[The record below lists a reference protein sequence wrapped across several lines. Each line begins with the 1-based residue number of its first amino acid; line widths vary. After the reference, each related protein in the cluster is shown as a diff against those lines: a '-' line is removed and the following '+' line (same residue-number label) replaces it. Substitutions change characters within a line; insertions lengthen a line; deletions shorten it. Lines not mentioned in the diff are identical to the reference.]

1 MLTVEIDKVCYIVS
15 LARQFDADMPED
27 DEDPGSDLGGDE
39 FDEIDEDS
47 EIHEESLLEDEIH
60 EFVNRLN
67 EDEAAEIVALA
78 WVGRGSYGRDE
89 WEQAMEEARRN
100 ANERTAEYLM
110 GMPLL
115 ADYLEEGLAAF
126 DLSCGG

>member
-27 DEDPGSDLGGDE
+27 DEDPGSDLGGEE

-47 EIHEESLLEDEIH
+47 EIHEESLVEDEIH

-126 DLSCGG
+126 DMSCGG

>member
-27 DEDPGSDLGGDE
+27 DEDPGSDLGGEE

-47 EIHEESLLEDEIH
+47 EIHEESLVEDEIH

>member
-15 LARQFDADMPED
+15 LARQFDPED
-27 DEDPGSDLGGDE
+27 DEDPGSDLGGEE

-47 EIHEESLLEDEIH
+47 EIHEESLVEDEIH

-78 WVGRGSYGRDE
+78 WIGRGSYGRDE

>member
-47 EIHEESLLEDEIH
+47 EIHEESLVEDEIH

>member
-27 DEDPGSDLGGDE
+27 DEDPGSDLGGEE

-47 EIHEESLLEDEIH
+47 EIHEESLVEDEIH

-78 WVGRGSYGRDE
+78 WIGRGSYGRDE

>member
-27 DEDPGSDLGGDE
+27 DEDPGSDLGGEE